1 MSVPAEG
8 IVIVGAGLAASSA
21 VEALLE
27 LGFAPPVTVIGDE
40 AAPPYERPPLSKGYL
55 TGEADF
61 DSAVLHP
68 AEWYAEHGVEL
79 RMSTTVT
86 AVDPAAHTVR
96 LHDGTSCGYGKLL
109 LATGARPRRLEVPG
123 ANAPNVYY
131 LRGRTHAEAIRAELG
146 EGRRLVVI
154 GGGWLGLEVASA
166 ARGAGTET
174 VVVEAAD
181 APLLAVLGAQMG
193 AVFRNLHEEHGVR
206 FRLGRRPSEVLVR
219 DGLATGVRLDDGAV
233 VAADAVVVCI
243 GAVPDTWLAA
253 AAGIAVDNGVLVDA
267 TLRTSHP
274 DVYAAGDVANHAHPT
289 LGQRIRVEHWANARG
304 QGRAAAAAMLD
315 GAAAPYDELPYF
327 FSDQYDLGM
336 EFVGH
341 LAPGHHGRLIVRG
354 DVPGREFLAFWLD
367 AADRMQAAL
376 AVNSWDVLDGVRPL
390 IAEGAAVDAARLAD
404 PAVAPATAAR

>member
-1 MSVPAEG
+1 VSVPAEG

-109 LATGARPRRLEVPG
+109 LATGARPRRLEALG

-181 APLLAVLGAQMG
+181 APLLTVLGAQMG

-206 FRLGRRPSEVLVR
+206 FRLGRQPSEVLVR

-243 GAVPDTWLAA
+243 GAEPDTWLAA

-267 TLRTSHP
+267 TLRTCHP

-390 IAEGAAVDAARLAD
+390 IAEGAAVDAAPLAA
-404 PAVAPATAAR
+404 PAVAPPQAAP